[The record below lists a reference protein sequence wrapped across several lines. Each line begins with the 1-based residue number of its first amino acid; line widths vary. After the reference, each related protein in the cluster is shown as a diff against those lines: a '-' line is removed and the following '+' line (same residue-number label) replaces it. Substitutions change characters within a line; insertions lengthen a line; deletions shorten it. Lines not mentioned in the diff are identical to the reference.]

1 MELHVIEREGRETV
15 VLLDNEMR
23 IVKPVYDYL
32 KFQRQKDKALNT
44 LKASGSDLRTYWEF
58 LNDSGY
64 EYDKVTP
71 KMIAEFIDYLR
82 ASDDDV
88 IALNKESKR
97 TNKTINRIL
106 STIHMF
112 YQFEA
117 DMQEIDNPIL
127 MHDVNRPFN
136 AFKGIL
142 EHAKSDNKT
151 KQSIFKVKESDYK
164 INLVTD
170 GEMELF
176 LSRLDKRRDVL
187 LYKMLYLTGARIQE
201 VLDLEIDSVPLP
213 DMSQLVGCFR
223 QIKSKGKTRDLY
235 VPMSL
240 IKELDDFIM
249 EERNLIDT
257 GFMSCHVVEE
267 IIRIGQIKGWNVPQF
282 HLPKTETANQLW
294 NRKKS
299 MKTNKTKPIPEDVFD
314 KILYHAVHDEKDVL
328 TKADIIIQSQTGLR
342 INEVLSIQEGCVK
355 RTSDGYDYMEVTLG
369 KTEKG
374 EPKGTWSR
382 ASVSSAGS

>member
-1 MELHVIEREGRETV
+1 MELHVIEREGREAV

-32 KFQRQKDKALNT
+32 KFQRQKDKTLNT

-58 LNDSGY
+58 LETNGY

-106 STIHMF
+106 STVHMF

-164 INLVTD
+164 V
-170 GEMELF
+170 
-176 LSRLDKRRDVL
+176 
-187 LYKMLYLTGARIQE
+187 
-201 VLDLEIDSVPLP
+201 
-213 DMSQLVGCFR
+213 
-223 QIKSKGKTRDLY
+223 
-235 VPMSL
+235 
-240 IKELDDFIM
+240 
-249 EERNLIDT
+249 RNLMI
-257 GFMSCHVVEE
+257 SSW
-267 IIRIGQIKGWNVPQF
+267 K
-282 HLPKTETANQLW
+282 KETLLTQNIVTSLYQNRKDSLANSLHIVQPMT
-294 NRKKS
+294 NSKRYRKKS
-299 MKTNKTKPIPEDVFD
+299 VWT
-314 KILYHAVHDEKDVL
+314 L
-328 TKADIIIQSQTGLR
+328 TSTI
-342 INEVLSIQEGCVK
+342 
-355 RTSDGYDYMEVTLG
+355 
-369 KTEKG
+369 
-374 EPKGTWSR
+374 
-382 ASVSSAGS
+382 

>member
-32 KFQRQKDKALNT
+32 KFQRQKGKALNT
-44 LKASGSDLRTYWEF
+44 LKASGSDLRNYWEF

-82 ASDDDV
+82 ASNDDV

-136 AFKGIL
+136 TFKGIL
-142 EHAKSDNKT
+142 EHAKSDN
-151 KQSIFKVKESDYK
+151 IFRVKESDYK

-170 GEMELF
+170 DEMELF
-176 LSRLDKRRDVL
+176 FSRLDKRRDIL
-187 LYKMLYLTGARIQE
+187 LYKMLYFTGARIQE
-201 VLDLEIDSVPLP
+201 VLDLEIESVPLP

-235 VPMSL
+235 VPMLLLMISSWKKETLLIQTTVTSL
-240 IKELDDFIM
+240 YQNRKDSLANSLPIM
-249 EERNLIDT
+249 QPMTSLKRY
-257 GFMSCHVVEE
+257 
-267 IIRIGQIKGWNVPQF
+267 
-282 HLPKTETANQLW
+282 
-294 NRKKS
+294 RKKS
-299 MKTNKTKPIPEDVFD
+299 VW
-314 KILYHAVHDEKDVL
+314 IL
-328 TKADIIIQSQTGLR
+328 
-342 INEVLSIQEGCVK
+342 
-355 RTSDGYDYMEVTLG
+355 TS
-369 KTEKG
+369 
-374 EPKGTWSR
+374 
-382 ASVSSAGS
+382 AI

>member
-32 KFQRQKDKALNT
+32 KFQRQKGKALNT
-44 LKASGSDLRTYWEF
+44 LKASGSDLRTYWKF

-117 DMQEIDNPIL
+117 DMQEIDNPVL

-136 AFKGIL
+136 TFKSIL
-142 EHAKSDNKT
+142 KHAKSDN
-151 KQSIFKVKESDYK
+151 IFRVKESDYK

-170 GEMELF
+170 DEMELF
-176 LSRLDKRRDVL
+176 LSRLDKRRDIL

-201 VLDLEIDSVPLP
+201 VLDLEIESVPRP

-257 GFMSCHVVEE
+257 DHSYIFVSEQK
-267 IIRIGQIKGWNVPQF
+267 R
-282 HLPKTETANQLW
+282 QLG
-294 NRKKS
+294 KQL
-299 MKTNKTKPIPEDVFD
+299 T
-314 KILYHAVHDEKDVL
+314 YHAAYDKLKKVQKEIGVDFNFRDLRHTFCSDLV
-328 TKADIIIQSQTGLR
+328 QSGMNIR
-342 INEVLSIQEGCVK
+342 VVRMIMGHEHLSTTQK
-355 RTSDGYDYMEVTLG
+355 YTHLSN
-369 KTEKG
+369 
-374 EPKGTWSR
+374 W
-382 ASVSSAGS
+382 

>member
-1 MELHVIEREGRETV
+1 MELHVIEREGKETV

-58 LNDSGY
+58 LETNGY

-164 INLVTD
+164 VRLVK
-170 GEMELF
+170 ERI
-176 LSRLDKRRDVL
+176 LSLRAISKASPLDDVVAV
-187 LYKMLYLTGARIQE
+187 KKDKIQLKDE
-201 VLDLEIDSVPLP
+201 KIATLREQVKKLEDDKKKLIV
-213 DMSQLVGCFR
+213 QLVDYEEL
-223 QIKSKGKTRDLY
+223 KS
-235 VPMSL
+235 
-240 IKELDDFIM
+240 EN
-249 EERNLIDT
+249 ERL
-257 GFMSCHVVEE
+257 
-267 IIRIGQIKGWNVPQF
+267 K
-282 HLPKTETANQLW
+282 KQL
-294 NRKKS
+294 
-299 MKTNKTKPIPEDVFD
+299 
-314 KILYHAVHDEKDVL
+314 A
-328 TKADIIIQSQTGLR
+328 
-342 INEVLSIQEGCVK
+342 K
-355 RTSDGYDYMEVTLG
+355 R
-369 KTEKG
+369 
-374 EPKGTWSR
+374 
-382 ASVSSAGS
+382 

>member
-117 DMQEIDNPIL
+117 DMKEIDNPIL

-170 GEMELF
+170 GEMEL
-176 LSRLDKRRDVL
+176 
-187 LYKMLYLTGARIQE
+187 
-201 VLDLEIDSVPLP
+201 
-213 DMSQLVGCFR
+213 
-223 QIKSKGKTRDLY
+223 
-235 VPMSL
+235 
-240 IKELDDFIM
+240 
-249 EERNLIDT
+249 
-257 GFMSCHVVEE
+257 
-267 IIRIGQIKGWNVPQF
+267 
-282 HLPKTETANQLW
+282 
-294 NRKKS
+294 
-299 MKTNKTKPIPEDVFD
+299 
-314 KILYHAVHDEKDVL
+314 
-328 TKADIIIQSQTGLR
+328 
-342 INEVLSIQEGCVK
+342 
-355 RTSDGYDYMEVTLG
+355 
-369 KTEKG
+369 
-374 EPKGTWSR
+374 
-382 ASVSSAGS
+382 

>member
-15 VLLDNEMR
+15 VLLNNEMR

-32 KFQRQKDKALNT
+32 KFQKQKDKALNT

-170 GEMELF
+170 DEMELF
-176 LSRLDKRRDVL
+176 LSRLDKRRDIL

-213 DMSQLVGCFR
+213 DMSQLVGCFQ

-257 GFMSCHVVEE
+257 DIVTSSYQNRKDSLV
-267 IIRIGQIKGWNVPQF
+267 NN
-282 HLPKTETANQLW
+282 LPIVQLMTSLKRY
-294 NRKKS
+294 RKKS
-299 MKTNKTKPIPEDVFD
+299 VW
-314 KILYHAVHDEKDVL
+314 IL
-328 TKADIIIQSQTGLR
+328 
-342 INEVLSIQEGCVK
+342 
-355 RTSDGYDYMEVTLG
+355 TSTI
-369 KTEKG
+369 
-374 EPKGTWSR
+374 
-382 ASVSSAGS
+382 